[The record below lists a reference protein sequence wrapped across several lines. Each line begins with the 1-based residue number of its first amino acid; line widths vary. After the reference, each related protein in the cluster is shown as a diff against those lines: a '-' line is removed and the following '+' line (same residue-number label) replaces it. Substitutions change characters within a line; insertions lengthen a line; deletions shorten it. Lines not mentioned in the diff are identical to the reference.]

1 MDKFNLKESELE
13 SSEINIPRPEFW
25 GGYRIWIREIELWL
39 NQKDRFHDRL
49 LFTRKLVATTSGIE
63 ASNHWVIKRLQP

>member
-1 MDKFNLKESELE
+1 MDKFNVKERELE

-25 GGYRIWIREIELWL
+25 GGYRIWISEIELWL

-49 LFTRKLVATTSGIE
+49 SFKRKLATTSSGFE
-63 ASNHWVIKRLQP
+63 ASNDWVIKRLQP